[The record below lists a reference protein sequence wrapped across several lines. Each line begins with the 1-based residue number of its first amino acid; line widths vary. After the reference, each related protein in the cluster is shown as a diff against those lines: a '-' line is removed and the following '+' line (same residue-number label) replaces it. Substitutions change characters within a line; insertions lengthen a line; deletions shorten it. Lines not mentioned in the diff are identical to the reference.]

1 MELGIINVITNVIYI
16 GWKPYTV
23 KVIREGYLVSPQN
36 PLPWVNVT
44 FMPPAVP
51 SFSLQFVQLTKL
63 SIMVIT
69 SGMATITEIVKGL
82 WERNAV
88 GIFFLVSE
96 HSTPWKKYT
105 ARAIAAI
112 RKHQIA

>member
-1 MELGIINVITNVIYI
+1 
-16 GWKPYTV
+16 
-23 KVIREGYLVSPQN
+23 
-36 PLPWVNVT
+36 
-44 FMPPAVP
+44 
-51 SFSLQFVQLTKL
+51 
-63 SIMVIT
+63 
-69 SGMATITEIVKGL
+69 MATITEIVKGL

-105 ARAIAAI
+105 VRAIAAI

>member
-1 MELGIINVITNVIYI
+1 
-16 GWKPYTV
+16 
-23 KVIREGYLVSPQN
+23 
-36 PLPWVNVT
+36 
-44 FMPPAVP
+44 
-51 SFSLQFVQLTKL
+51 
-63 SIMVIT
+63 MVMT

-105 ARAIAAI
+105 VRAIAAI